1 MNGRRLVLR
10 LGQLLLVLFGLGV
23 VLVGPAASPASAIC
37 EGDITPVQPGSG
49 PLGLSVDPPAA
60 PPKGDPLGD
69 KKAPWLETYG
79 PSTKW
84 NTYDL
89 GCGPDMANH
98 PTSKPFTA
106 EANLFLDQALLP
118 VVISEELTNW
128 VTGDPFGFLDPVVKS
143 VQKKVED
150 NVFAQLMPLAILG
163 LGAYFVWKSRSA
175 LAHETATTAIGAVL
189 IVGGAVF
196 LLQWP
201 QRANDAF
208 QDVLQAGVDVAQS
221 PFGQPDFSDAMF
233 NDVVYPHWLAGEVG
247 SPDSD
252 VARKYGPD
260 LYRSQHLTYAEVAEA
275 RAAQAEADAN
285 DQGPGQLSDNADN
298 GDSQCGVNQACDN
311 QNEQDGGLP
320 PLDPGDSGC
329 GVNQAECNQTAM
341 DDLID
346 QKRELFKDT
355 ASKVESEDPAA
366 YDVLT
371 GRDGADNRPGLA
383 IEATV
388 YLWCTSAF
396 YIISQFMLGLAML
409 LVRAAIVAF
418 PILAPLVIFPKFRPK
433 LASLLDLV
441 AAALLGGF
449 KFMFAS
455 GLYSTIAQG
464 ILASPQAM
472 LLKVILLVVLAVV
485 GLLLLRPIR
494 TLKTFMPGADPNH
507 SYLAAALKRTLDFA
521 VTSSAVETGITAANE
536 TKPAQQPELAPAP
549 SRRMAEEETMPGL
562 EPMYRPSRGVPP
574 TRPAT
579 VFAERIDRDGYSPA
593 PRPIA
598 PLRTAP
604 AVDPELAGAP
614 SRVRAISASGVP
626 DYSGLAVA
634 STAPRH
640 RAEPAA
646 PPGMVTVAF
655 DEDAPIFRAS
665 EGLEVNRPS
674 QPAPADLVVDGDGR
688 EVFVLFRTSDE
699 RHAADEGL
707 VGAGASGGA
716 R

>member
-1 MNGRRLVLR
+1 MTSRRLVLR
-10 LGQLLLVLFGLGV
+10 LGQLLLVLIGLSV
-23 VLVGPAASPASAIC
+23 VLVGPTASPASAIC

-49 PLGLSVDPPAA
+49 PLGLSVDPPAS
-60 PPKGDPLGD
+60 PPKGDPLTD
-69 KKAPWLETYG
+69 KKAPWLQTYG

-106 EANLFLDQALLP
+106 EANLFMDQALLP

-128 VTGDPFGFLDPVVKS
+128 VTGDPFGFLDPMIVGI
-143 VQKKVED
+143 QHKVEH
-150 NVFAQLMPLAILG
+150 NVFAQLMPLALLG
-163 LGAYFVWKSRSA
+163 LGAWFVWKSRSA
-175 LAHETATTAIGAVL
+175 MAHETATTAIGAVL

-201 QRANDAF
+201 ERANNAF
-208 QDVLQAGVDVAQS
+208 QDVLQTGVDVAQS

-233 NDVVYPHWLAGEVG
+233 DDVVYPHWLAGEVG

-275 RAAQAEADAN
+275 RAAQAEADSH
-285 DQGPGQLSDNADN
+285 DQGPQNPTNGSDDADT
-298 GDSQCGVNQACDN
+298 SCGTNQAACDN
-311 QNEQDGGLP
+311 QQDDGGLP

-329 GVNQAECNQTAM
+329 GVNQAQCDQTAM

-346 QKRELFKDT
+346 EKRELFKDT
-355 ASKVESEDPAA
+355 AEKVESEDPAA

-383 IEATV
+383 LEATV

-409 LVRAAIVAF
+409 VVRAAIIAF
-418 PILAPLVIFPKFRPK
+418 PLLAPLAIFPKFRPK

-441 AAALLGGF
+441 AAALVGGF
-449 KFMFAS
+449 KFMFAA

-464 ILASPQAM
+464 ILSSPQAM
-472 LLKVILLVVLAVV
+472 LLKVILLVVIAVV

-494 TLKTFMPGADPNH
+494 TLKTFVPGADPNH

-521 VTSSAVETGITAANE
+521 VTSTAVETGIAAANDNKQAQKAE
-536 TKPAQQPELAPAP
+536 PAAPAP
-549 SRRMAEEETMPGL
+549 SRRLAEEETMPGL

-574 TRPAT
+574 RPTT
-579 VFAERIDRDGYSPA
+579 VFAERVDRDDYSPA
-593 PRPIA
+593 PGPMPALGAA
-598 PLRTAP
+598 PSLDP
-604 AVDPELAGAP
+604 ALAGAP

-626 DYSGLAVA
+626 DYTGTSLTSG
-634 STAPRH
+634 PRH
-640 RAEPAA
+640 RAEPST

-665 EGLEVNRPS
+665 EGLEVNRSS

-688 EVFVLFRTSDE
+688 EVFVLFRTSDD
-699 RHAADEGL
+699 RRAADEGL
-707 VGAGASGGA
+707 VGAGASGGD